1 MGTFGSQP
9 LILPLLPGREL
20 LGQRTKERIA
30 LGDSSPLQ
38 SKSAR
43 GAFLLQLLC
52 DYSERLGAMLDG
64 RHVELTTRELSGGAR
79 V

>member
-1 MGTFGSQP
+1 MCTLCSQP
-9 LILPLLPGREL
+9 LIPPLNPLQEL
-20 LGQRTKERIA
+20 LDQRTKELIA